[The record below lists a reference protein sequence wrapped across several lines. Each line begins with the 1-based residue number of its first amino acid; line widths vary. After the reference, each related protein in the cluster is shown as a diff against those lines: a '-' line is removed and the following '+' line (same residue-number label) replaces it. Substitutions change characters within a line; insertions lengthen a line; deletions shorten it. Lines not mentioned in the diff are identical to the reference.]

1 MGFATDSSSPYKGL
15 SYCLIRLGHYHWT
28 LSDHFH
34 LRRTSFFKRPW
45 HHFLCFSHA
54 LLTTLSWAVFPLF
67 QSSDCVPD
75 SALGSLL
82 TPTSPTVSFTA
93 PAEFR
98 MLGVPNPR
106 VSPRTGNTG
115 QRVLGSSS
123 PQDTYSASRWPQP
136 HHQFTGAPHSHL
148 GHHQVLLPGPQPSY
162 LSPLPLHFGRAFVR
176 TSKPLFPPQIILSTA
191 SRMPLKLAASPPLKS
206 PLWLPQIFSS
216 ASFQVLPPSQ
226 PVISHWWKLMAQ
238 TVRWNVLEEFSVS
251 MPLQKSHFH
260 LLYLDI
266 HQKQKGIKL
275 QLNRLEIALNL
286 EITLYRPRSAV
297 TYFYGCI
304 AKSCRTIMRNFNVL
318 SVTNITFGNTQEGVS
333 SSTYG
338 VVERK
343 VKMVAGLLEKF
354 QSP

>member
-1 MGFATDSSSPYKGL
+1 MLSLTPLSLALTCLADYSLLGCLSSP
-15 SYCLIRLGHYHWT
+15 
-28 LSDHFH
+28 F
-34 LRRTSFFKRPW
+34 
-45 HHFLCFSHA
+45 
-54 LLTTLSWAVFPLF
+54 
-67 QSSDCVPD
+67 CVPD

-82 TPTSPTVSFTA
+82 TPTSPTVSSTA

-136 HHQFTGAPHSHL
+136 HHQLTGAPHSHL
-148 GHHQVLLPGPQPSY
+148 GHHQVLLPGPQASC
-162 LSPLPLHFGRAFVR
+162 LSPLSLHFGRAFAR
-176 TSKPLFPPQIILSTA
+176 TSKPFFPPQTILSTA
-191 SRMPLKLAASPPLKS
+191 SRMPLKWAASPPLKS

-266 HQKQKGIKL
+266 HQ
-275 QLNRLEIALNL
+275 
-286 EITLYRPRSAV
+286 
-297 TYFYGCI
+297 
-304 AKSCRTIMRNFNVL
+304 
-318 SVTNITFGNTQEGVS
+318 
-333 SSTYG
+333 
-338 VVERK
+338 
-343 VKMVAGLLEKF
+343 
-354 QSP
+354 